1 MTTKLGIFDKKRKS
15 PQIAGLEGIIMD
27 LGTILAITIS
37 AIALL
42 STIIGPMITASITCR
57 HEERMYK
64 KRFLTEHEHEAIERY
79 LRIVGR
85 YVFGKAYDDQKDLG
99 EAFSEIYMYVPRE
112 LWGRIQLINDDIVS
126 LLDAK
131 DNEERKKLTTQ
142 LRESYLLLCEHLAP
156 LRRSDEKKQKHRSKK
171 NNK

>member
-1 MTTKLGIFDKKRKS
+1 
-15 PQIAGLEGIIMD
+15 MD
-27 LGTILAITIS
+27 SGTILAITIS

-42 STIIGPMITASITCR
+42 STIIGPMITARITCR

-99 EAFSEIYMYVPRE
+99 EAFSEI
-112 LWGRIQLINDDIVS
+112 
-126 LLDAK
+126 
-131 DNEERKKLTTQ
+131 
-142 LRESYLLLCEHLAP
+142 
-156 LRRSDEKKQKHRSKK
+156 
-171 NNK
+171 